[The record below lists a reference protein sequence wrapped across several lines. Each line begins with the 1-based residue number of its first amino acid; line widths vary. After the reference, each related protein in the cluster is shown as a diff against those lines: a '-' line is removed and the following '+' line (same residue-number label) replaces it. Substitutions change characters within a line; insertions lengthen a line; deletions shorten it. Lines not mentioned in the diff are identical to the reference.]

1 MIVYNETLIVE
12 ESAYPEWLNYMKEV
26 HIPGIMA
33 TGYFASYKILNVI
46 DSPNE
51 GVTTC
56 IQYNTD
62 SEEKFAKF
70 YNQHLHGFHA
80 AHNQLYENRFVL
92 YSTLMETIAEG

>member
-12 ESAYPEWLNYMKEV
+12 ESAYNEWLNYIKET

-33 TGYFASYKILNVI
+33 TGYFQSYRILNVI

-56 IQYNTD
+56 IQYNTG
-62 SEEKFAKF
+62 SEEQFARF
-70 YNQHLHGFHA
+70 YNLHLQQLHII
-80 AHNQLYENRFVL
+80 HNQRYENKFVL
-92 YSTLMETIAEG
+92 YSTLMEVIDEG